1 MEDFERVRE
10 VNVLLD
16 LTVPLDFD
24 ILDEL
29 IPACLAGVEKWR

>member
-1 MEDFERVRE
+1 MIFERVRE

-24 ILDEL
+24 SSDEHV
-29 IPACLAGVEKWR
+29 PACLAGVEKGR